1 VRKRRPIRDKL
12 LLGGLLVGI
21 LVATL
26 SASSFLGI
34 YSYRRL
40 VRALS
45 CRAAELP
52 LASELDDCVG
62 DLRLAHARALAGD
75 LKEFHGVGVASRFDA
90 IRGPTG
96 RRLGGRRVAGGS
108 FADQVEKTSWA
119 LDRYCVELAADEL
132 DDMPFG
138 DRSRERET
146 ARDIAACLE
155 TIRSIAEPRGAA
167 FLEPA
172 DDSVPDQ
179 RRKLLEIEP
188 HLERLAALCAE
199 LPTFLQERLHD
210 LSHEVRIGYR
220 TLIVTTWASALAAAV
235 LLATLGV
242 LTYRWVFRPLR
253 LLGHGSRRV
262 AKGDFG
268 FRIRLDTRDE
278 MAELA
283 AALNDMTQRFEE
295 IRDDLDRQVQLRT
308 REVIRNEQLAS
319 VGFLAAGVAHE
330 INNPLT
336 YIVGNLSVIEEL
348 VGAPDGPEPAD
359 LPDLRAAT
367 REALQGVQKV
377 ANITKSLLSL
387 ARSDTG
393 TLGPVEMG
401 AVIEACV
408 RVAANEIRH
417 RARLELQLQPVPT
430 LWANEGELSQ
440 VVLNLLLNAAHAI
453 PSGHAAQNTIT
464 VRCKV
469 DGGDVLV
476 QVEDTG
482 AGIPERILGRIFE
495 PFFTT
500 KDVGTGTG
508 LGLAVSR
515 RLIQD
520 LGGTIQVHSELGR
533 GTCFDVRLPVP
544 EALGRSLTPPT
555 VQQAPRMRVLVV
567 DDDPLVARALER
579 MLAGHEVM
587 LAVGGQDALA
597 QLEGGLHPDAIL
609 SDLMM
614 PEMTG
619 LQLHAAVEALWPEL
633 GGRFVLV
640 TGGAFGGD
648 IAEALARADLPQ
660 ITKPVDRVE
669 LAALLASLAP
679 RRAP

>member
-1 VRKRRPIRDKL
+1 
-12 LLGGLLVGI
+12 
-21 LVATL
+21 
-26 SASSFLGI
+26 
-34 YSYRRL
+34 
-40 VRALS
+40 
-45 CRAAELP
+45 
-52 LASELDDCVG
+52 
-62 DLRLAHARALAGD
+62 LAGD

-138 DRSRERET
+138 DRSRERDT

-235 LLATLGV
+235 LLAALGV

-330 INNPLT
+330 INNPLAS
-336 YIVGNLSVIEEL
+336 IAMCAESLESRIAAL
-348 VGAPDGPEPAD
+348 PAD
-359 LPDLRAAT
+359 HADAKVT
-367 REALQGVQKV
+367 R
-377 ANITKSLLSL
+377 
-387 ARSDTG
+387 RY
-393 TLGPVEMG
+393 
-401 AVIEACV
+401 
-408 RVAANEIRH
+408 
-417 RARLELQLQPVPT
+417 LELIQ
-430 LWANEGELSQ
+430 NEAFRCKGITEKLLDFSRLGEVRRQATAIGGLVADVADMLRHVGRFSGKSIEIAEGPDVLVMVNPQEIKQ
-440 VVLNLLLNAAHAI
+440 VVLNLLVNALDC
-453 PSGHAAQNTIT
+453 
-464 VRCKV
+464 VE
-469 DGGDVLV
+469 DGGQV
-476 QVEDTG
+476 QVAVKRSG
-482 AGIPERILGRIFE
+482 AEALLTFTDNGCGMTTEVLEHLFE
-495 PFFTT
+495 PFFTRRKT
-500 KDVGTGTG
+500 GQGTG
-508 LGLAVSR
+508 LGLSIVHRIVA
-515 RLIQD
+515 D
-520 LGGTIQVHSELGR
+520 HGGRIEAHSDGP
-533 GTCFDVRLPVP
+533 GTGATFRVTLPVAEITTETAGP
-544 EALGRSLTPPT
+544 RAASQPP
-555 VQQAPRMRVLVV
+555 VARQDKEVDHHNQQA
-567 DDDPLVARALER
+567 A
-579 MLAGHEVM
+579 
-587 LAVGGQDALA
+587 
-597 QLEGGLHPDAIL
+597 
-609 SDLMM
+609 
-614 PEMTG
+614 
-619 LQLHAAVEALWPEL
+619 
-633 GGRFVLV
+633 
-640 TGGAFGGD
+640 
-648 IAEALARADLPQ
+648 
-660 ITKPVDRVE
+660 
-669 LAALLASLAP
+669 
-679 RRAP
+679 

>member
-1 VRKRRPIRDKL
+1 MRKRRPIRDKL

-138 DRSRERET
+138 DRSRERDT

-235 LLATLGV
+235 LLAALGV

-330 INNPLT
+330 INNPLAS
-336 YIVGNLSVIEEL
+336 IAMCAESLESRIAAL
-348 VGAPDGPEPAD
+348 PAD
-359 LPDLRAAT
+359 HADAKVT
-367 REALQGVQKV
+367 R
-377 ANITKSLLSL
+377 
-387 ARSDTG
+387 RY
-393 TLGPVEMG
+393 
-401 AVIEACV
+401 
-408 RVAANEIRH
+408 
-417 RARLELQLQPVPT
+417 LELIQ
-430 LWANEGELSQ
+430 NEAFRCKGITEKLLDFSRLGEVRRQATAIGGLVADVADMLRHVGRFSGKSIEIAEGPDVLVMVNPQEIKQ
-440 VVLNLLLNAAHAI
+440 VVLNLLVNALDC
-453 PSGHAAQNTIT
+453 
-464 VRCKV
+464 VE
-469 DGGDVLV
+469 DGGQV
-476 QVEDTG
+476 QVAVKRSG
-482 AGIPERILGRIFE
+482 AEALLTFTDNGCGMTTEVLEHLFE
-495 PFFTT
+495 PFFTRRKT
-500 KDVGTGTG
+500 GQGTG
-508 LGLAVSR
+508 LGLSIVHRIVA
-515 RLIQD
+515 D
-520 LGGTIQVHSELGR
+520 HGGRIEAHSDGPGMGATFR
-533 GTCFDVRLPVP
+533 VTLPVAEITTETAGP
-544 EALGRSLTPPT
+544 RSASQPP
-555 VQQAPRMRVLVV
+555 VARQDKEVDHHNQQA
-567 DDDPLVARALER
+567 A
-579 MLAGHEVM
+579 
-587 LAVGGQDALA
+587 
-597 QLEGGLHPDAIL
+597 
-609 SDLMM
+609 
-614 PEMTG
+614 
-619 LQLHAAVEALWPEL
+619 
-633 GGRFVLV
+633 
-640 TGGAFGGD
+640 
-648 IAEALARADLPQ
+648 
-660 ITKPVDRVE
+660 
-669 LAALLASLAP
+669 
-679 RRAP
+679 